1 MIKYVN
7 VLHAL
12 RKSNYLKTQVEI
24 ALKLIQNYNW
34 AQLDIKTPFILRDN
48 SLRTT
53 VIWHTFTKKILGNHI
68 SVPKQGRL

>member
-24 ALKLIQNYNW
+24 ALKLIQNYI
-34 AQLDIKTPFILRDN
+34 QLN
-48 SLRTT
+48 SVRY
-53 VIWHTFTKKILGNHI
+53 
-68 SVPKQGRL
+68 